1 MYQSVEQTDR
11 NWYSTCDIV
20 IEIMIS
26 TPVVPNQ
33 GRWTSYVSNNIPVNI
48 CLFKVTIETLE
59 KGLQYV

>member
-1 MYQSVEQTDR
+1 
-11 NWYSTCDIV
+11 
-20 IEIMIS
+20 MIS

-33 GRWTSYVSNNIPVNI
+33 GRWTPNASNNIPVNI